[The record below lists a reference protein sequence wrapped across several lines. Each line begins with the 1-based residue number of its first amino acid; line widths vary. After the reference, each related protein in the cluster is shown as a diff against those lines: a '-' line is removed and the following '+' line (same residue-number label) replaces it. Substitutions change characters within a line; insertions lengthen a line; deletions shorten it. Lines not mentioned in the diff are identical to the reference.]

1 MPKPHFDTENTKVSF
16 SHVFVLDN
24 WTEKYID
31 IVFLASFQEDIL
43 CQTTVLHHKKCR
55 SWENWLVWRGIFTG
69 KLMFSCRSQTKCL
82 SNKWWGLCV
91 DWDDHSEDMWH
102 R

>member
-1 MPKPHFDTENTKVSF
+1 MHRLKLHLSNFFAFVTFKLSENEMPKPHFDTENTKVSF

-43 CQTTVLHHKKCR
+43 CHSSASQEVSQLRELAGVTWHLHRKANVQL
-55 SWENWLVWRGIFTG
+55 S
-69 KLMFSCRSQTKCL
+69 L
-82 SNKWWGLCV
+82 SN
-91 DWDDHSEDMWH
+91 
-102 R
+102 